1 MRTVDLGAF
10 TTGGFDKGAGVLRRA
25 LWYFVNAFIVRASWN
40 PFIAPKILLLKAF
53 GARIGRGCVIK
64 NNVNVKFPWKLSVGN
79 NVWIGEGAWIDNLD
93 CVSIGDNVCISQ
105 GALLLTGNHDY
116 ASSAFDYR
124 NAPIAIADG
133 AWVGARAVVCPGVFV
148 GSHAVLSA
156 GAVATH
162 CLAPWRV
169 YAGNPATEVRRR
181 VITK

>member
-1 MRTVDLGAF
+1 M
-10 TTGGFDKGAGVLRRA
+10 
-25 LWYFVNAFIVRASWN
+25 
-40 PFIAPKILLLKAF
+40 
-53 GARIGRGCVIK
+53 IK

-79 NVWIGEGAWIDNLD
+79 NVWIGECVWIDNLD
-93 CVSIGDNVCISQ
+93 RVSIGDSVCISQ

-124 NAPIAIADG
+124 NAPITIADG
-133 AWVGARAVVCPGVFV
+133 AWVGARAVVCPGVDV

-162 CLAPWRV
+162 SLAPWRV